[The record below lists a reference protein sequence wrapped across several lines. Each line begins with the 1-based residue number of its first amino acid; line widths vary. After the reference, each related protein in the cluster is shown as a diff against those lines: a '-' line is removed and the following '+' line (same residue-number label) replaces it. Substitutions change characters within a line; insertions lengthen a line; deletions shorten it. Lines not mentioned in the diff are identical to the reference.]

1 MAKEPI
7 GKLIAYISRQNQ
19 KILSKEL
26 RPFNIG
32 GGGQHSFLKTI
43 LMNPGIN
50 QDRLTT
56 KLKYDKA
63 TTARSVKQLE
73 RNGYIERVTNQNDR
87 RSNLLF
93 PTQKAKDFYPT
104 FQKILDRSNRKLTK
118 LLTNEEEDQLIVL
131 LQKICKHGDI

>member
-118 LLTNEEEDQLIVL
+118 LLTNEEENQLIVL
-131 LQKICKHGDI
+131 LQKICKHGDN